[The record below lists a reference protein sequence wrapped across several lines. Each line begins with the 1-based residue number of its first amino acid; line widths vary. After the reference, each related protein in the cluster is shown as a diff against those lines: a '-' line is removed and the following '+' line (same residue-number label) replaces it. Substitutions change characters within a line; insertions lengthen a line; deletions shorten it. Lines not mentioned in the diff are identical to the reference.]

1 MCISVHQLCYVHADK
16 EPLFQDINLTV
27 NKGQRLALVGNN
39 GTGKSTLLRIIEGSL
54 QPSSGEIICSS
65 RPYYIPQHFGQF
77 DRLTVA
83 EALGVDDRI
92 KALHAILEGDTSVEN
107 FISLN
112 DDWNVEERCLSA
124 LAFWDLGHLQLSR
137 PMHSLSGGEKTKVFL
152 SGILVHAPEIIL
164 MDEPTN
170 HLDVASR
177 EKLYEMVKNG
187 RSTMLIVSHDRTL
200 LNLLPC
206 ICELE
211 RNAITLY
218 GGNFDFYKEQKELAL
233 TALQNRL
240 GEKKKELRQAC
251 KLAREVMERKNKM
264 NARSEKYAFK
274 KGISRMAVNTLKDK
288 AEKSTV
294 RLGDTHEEKMVSLQD
309 SITDLQN
316 AMPGLRGLQTDFNS
330 SNLHIGKILIVA
342 EQINFGYISSSLW
355 QFPMDIQVRSGDR
368 IHISGNNG
376 SGKTTL
382 VKLLLGELEPTAGTI
397 MRTGFSYIY
406 IDQECS
412 VIDPRLTVFEQTERF
427 NTGNWAEHEL
437 KSILNRY
444 LFPYDTW
451 DKGCACL
458 SGGEKIRLLFCC
470 LMIGNNAPDVFILD
484 EPTNNLDIQSVEII
498 TAAIRSYRGTVL
510 LISHDHYFVKEIK
523 INRSIK
529 LFDTGSVIKI

>member
-1 MCISVHQLCYVHADK
+1 MPPCRRAQGQRSIILQVQRDGRGLPAAVLLHHGDGAGHLRGGGAVRGGQQGGGKVVAVFCPGALFQGEVSGHQL
-16 EPLFQDINLTV
+16 
-27 NKGQRLALVGNN
+27 
-39 GTGKSTLLRIIEGSL
+39 
-54 QPSSGEIICSS
+54 
-65 RPYYIPQHFGQF
+65 
-77 DRLTVA
+77 VA
-83 EALGVDDRI
+83 G
-92 KALHAILEGDTSVEN
+92 
-107 FISLN
+107 
-112 DDWNVEERCLSA
+112 
-124 LAFWDLGHLQLSR
+124 
-137 PMHSLSGGEKTKVFL
+137 
-152 SGILVHAPEIIL
+152 
-164 MDEPTN
+164 
-170 HLDVASR
+170 
-177 EKLYEMVKNG
+177 
-187 RSTMLIVSHDRTL
+187 
-200 LNLLPC
+200 LPC
-206 ICELE
+206 Q
-211 RNAITLY
+211 RGDA
-218 GGNFDFYKEQKELAL
+218 GGQAVCHDFVKAVGCHGIAQLRLKKGV
-233 TALQNRL
+233 QPIGVRCSKPRL

-382 VKLLLGELEPTAGTI
+382 VKLLLGELEPTVGTI
-397 MRTGFSYIY
+397 MRTGFSYLY

-427 NTGNWAEHEL
+427 NTGNWAKHEL

-498 TAAIRSYRGTVL
+498 TAAIKSYRGTVL

>member
-83 EALGVDDRI
+83 EALRVDNRI

-294 RLGDTHEEKMVSLQD
+294 RLGDTHEEKMVSLPARLD
-309 SITDLQN
+309 YRPSECDARFARTSD
-316 AMPGLRGLQTDFNS
+316 GL
-330 SNLHIGKILIVA
+330 
-342 EQINFGYISSSLW
+342 
-355 QFPMDIQVRSGDR
+355 
-368 IHISGNNG
+368 
-376 SGKTTL
+376 
-382 VKLLLGELEPTAGTI
+382 
-397 MRTGFSYIY
+397 
-406 IDQECS
+406 
-412 VIDPRLTVFEQTERF
+412 
-427 NTGNWAEHEL
+427 
-437 KSILNRY
+437 
-444 LFPYDTW
+444 
-451 DKGCACL
+451 
-458 SGGEKIRLLFCC
+458 
-470 LMIGNNAPDVFILD
+470 
-484 EPTNNLDIQSVEII
+484 
-498 TAAIRSYRGTVL
+498 
-510 LISHDHYFVKEIK
+510 
-523 INRSIK
+523 
-529 LFDTGSVIKI
+529 

>member
-1 MCISVHQLCYVHADK
+1 
-16 EPLFQDINLTV
+16 
-27 NKGQRLALVGNN
+27 
-39 GTGKSTLLRIIEGSL
+39 
-54 QPSSGEIICSS
+54 
-65 RPYYIPQHFGQF
+65 
-77 DRLTVA
+77 
-83 EALGVDDRI
+83 
-92 KALHAILEGDTSVEN
+92 
-107 FISLN
+107 
-112 DDWNVEERCLSA
+112 
-124 LAFWDLGHLQLSR
+124 
-137 PMHSLSGGEKTKVFL
+137 
-152 SGILVHAPEIIL
+152 
-164 MDEPTN
+164 
-170 HLDVASR
+170 
-177 EKLYEMVKNG
+177 
-187 RSTMLIVSHDRTL
+187 MLIVSHDRTL

-397 MRTGFSYIY
+397 MRTGFSYLY

>member
-83 EALGVDDRI
+83 EALRVDNRI

-240 GEKKKELRQAC
+240 GEKK
-251 KLAREVMERKNKM
+251 
-264 NARSEKYAFK
+264 
-274 KGISRMAVNTLKDK
+274 
-288 AEKSTV
+288 
-294 RLGDTHEEKMVSLQD
+294 
-309 SITDLQN
+309 
-316 AMPGLRGLQTDFNS
+316 
-330 SNLHIGKILIVA
+330 
-342 EQINFGYISSSLW
+342 
-355 QFPMDIQVRSGDR
+355 
-368 IHISGNNG
+368 
-376 SGKTTL
+376 
-382 VKLLLGELEPTAGTI
+382 
-397 MRTGFSYIY
+397 
-406 IDQECS
+406 
-412 VIDPRLTVFEQTERF
+412 
-427 NTGNWAEHEL
+427 
-437 KSILNRY
+437 
-444 LFPYDTW
+444 
-451 DKGCACL
+451 
-458 SGGEKIRLLFCC
+458 
-470 LMIGNNAPDVFILD
+470 
-484 EPTNNLDIQSVEII
+484 
-498 TAAIRSYRGTVL
+498 RSYDKPVNL
-510 LISHDHYFVKEIK
+510 PAK
-523 INRSIK
+523 
-529 LFDTGSVIKI
+529 

>member
-16 EPLFQDINLTV
+16 EPLFQNINLTV

-54 QPSSGEIICSS
+54 KPSSGEVICSS
-65 RPYYIPQHFGQF
+65 QPYYIPQHFGQF

-83 EALGVDDRI
+83 EALRVDDRI

-107 FISLN
+107 FTCLN
-112 DDWNVEERCLSA
+112 DDWSVEERCLSA
-124 LAFWDLGHLQLSR
+124 LAFWNLEHLQLSQ

-170 HLDVASR
+170 HLDVSSR
-177 EKLYEMVKNG
+177 EKLYEMVRNG

-200 LNLLPC
+200 LNLLSC

-211 RNAITLY
+211 RNAIILY
-218 GGNFDFYKEQKELAL
+218 GGNYDFYKEQKELAL
-233 TALQNRL
+233 TALQNQL
-240 GEKKKELRQAC
+240 GEKEKELRQAR
-251 KLAREVMERKNKM
+251 KVAREVIERKNKM
-264 NARSEKYAFK
+264 NARSEKFAFK
-274 KGISRMAVNTLKDK
+274 KGISRMAINTLKDK

-294 RLGDTHEEKMVSLQD
+294 RLNDVHEEKMASLQN
-309 SITDLQN
+309 SIVELQDTI
-316 AMPGLRGLQTDFNS
+316 PDLRGLQTDFNS
-330 SNLHIGKILIVA
+330 SDLHTGKILITA
-342 EQINFGYISSSLW
+342 EQINFGYTSSCLW
-355 QFPMDIQVRSGDR
+355 HSPLDIQIRSGDR

-382 VKLLLGELEPTAGTI
+382 VKLLLGELEPVVGTI
-397 MRTGFSYIY
+397 TRADFSYLY

-412 VIDPRLTVFEQTERF
+412 VIDPGLTVFEQTERF
-427 NTGNWAEHEL
+427 NTGNLVEHEL

-444 LFPYDTW
+444 LFPYGTW
-451 DKGCACL
+451 DKSCACL

-470 LMIGNNAPDVFILD
+470 LMIGNNTPDVFILD
-484 EPTNNLDIQSVEII
+484 EPTNNLDIRSVEII
-498 TAAIRSYRGTVL
+498 TAAIKSYRGTVL

-523 INRSIK
+523 INRSVK
-529 LFDTGSVIKI
+529 LFDSDPVIKI

>member
-1 MCISVHQLCYVHADK
+1 MNLINIEHISKIYGEKVIFDDASFGVQQGDK
-16 EPLFQDINLTV
+16 I
-27 NKGQRLALVGNN
+27 GIVGIN
-39 GTGKSTLLRIIEGSL
+39 GTGKSTLLKVVAGEEVPDEGQVVRQNGLKIAFVPQNPTFPEGMDIRSYAL
-54 QPSSGEIICSS
+54 QDADAESWQVESN
-65 RPYYIPQHFGQF
+65 
-77 DRLTVA
+77 LT
-83 EALGVDDRI
+83 ELGITQWDQKI
-92 KALHAILEGDTSVEN
+92 DT
-107 FISLN
+107 
-112 DDWNVEERCLSA
+112 
-124 LAFWDLGHLQLSR
+124 
-137 PMHSLSGGEKTKVFL
+137 LSGGQKRRVVLAK
-152 SGILVHAPEIIL
+152 ILAGDFDVL
-164 MDEPTN
+164 LLDEPTN

-397 MRTGFSYIY
+397 MRTGFSYLY

-498 TAAIRSYRGTVL
+498 TAAIKSYRGTVL

-523 INRSIK
+523 NK
-529 LFDTGSVIKI
+529 PFY

>member
-16 EPLFQDINLTV
+16 ESLFQNINLTV

-54 QPSSGEIICSS
+54 KPSSGEVICSS

-77 DRLTVA
+77 ECLTVA
-83 EALGVDDRI
+83 EALRVGDRI
-92 KALHAILEGDTSVEN
+92 RALHAIFEGDTSVEN
-107 FISLN
+107 FTCLN

-124 LAFWDLGHLQLSR
+124 LAFWNLGHLQLSQ
-137 PMHSLSGGEKTKVFL
+137 PMCLLSGGEKTKVFL
-152 SGILVHAPEIIL
+152 SGILVHAPKIIL

-170 HLDVASR
+170 HLDVSSR
-177 EKLYEMVKNG
+177 EKLYEMVRGG

-211 RNAITLY
+211 RNAITVY
-218 GGNFDFYKEQKELAL
+218 GGNYDFYKEQKELAL

-240 GEKKKELRQAC
+240 GEKEKELRQAL
-251 KLAREVMERKNKM
+251 KVAREVMERKNKM
-264 NARSEKYAFK
+264 NARSEKFAFK
-274 KGISRMAVNTLKDK
+274 KGISRMAINTLKDK

-294 RLGDTHEEKMVSLQD
+294 RLGDVHDEKMASLQN
-309 SITDLQN
+309 SIAELQD

-330 SNLHIGKILIVA
+330 SNLHTGKILITA
-342 EQINFGYISSSLW
+342 EHINFGYTASCLW
-355 QFPMDIQVRSGDR
+355 QFPLDIQVRSGDR

-397 MRTGFSYIY
+397 MRAGFSYLY

-412 VIDPRLTVFEQTERF
+412 VIDPQLSVFEQTERF
-427 NTGNWAEHEL
+427 NTGNLAEHEL

-444 LFPYDTW
+444 LFPYGTW
-451 DKGCACL
+451 DKPCTCL

-470 LMIGNNAPDVFILD
+470 LMIGNNTPDVFILD
-484 EPTNNLDIQSVEII
+484 EPTNNLDIRSVEII
-498 TAAIRSYRGTVL
+498 TAAIKSYRGTVL

-523 INRSIK
+523 INRSVK
-529 LFDTGSVIKI
+529 LFDTAPVIKI

>member
-83 EALGVDDRI
+83 EALRVDNRI

-288 AEKSTV
+288 AEKSKFGWGIPMKKKWHPCKT
-294 RLGDTHEEKMVSLQD
+294 RLPTFRMRCPVCE
-309 SITDLQN
+309 
-316 AMPGLRGLQTDFNS
+316 DFRRT
-330 SNLHIGKILIVA
+330 LILPTC
-342 EQINFGYISSSLW
+342 IS
-355 QFPMDIQVRSGDR
+355 
-368 IHISGNNG
+368 
-376 SGKTTL
+376 
-382 VKLLLGELEPTAGTI
+382 VK
-397 MRTGFSYIY
+397 F
-406 IDQECS
+406 
-412 VIDPRLTVFEQTERF
+412 
-427 NTGNWAEHEL
+427 
-437 KSILNRY
+437 
-444 LFPYDTW
+444 
-451 DKGCACL
+451 
-458 SGGEKIRLLFCC
+458 
-470 LMIGNNAPDVFILD
+470 
-484 EPTNNLDIQSVEII
+484 
-498 TAAIRSYRGTVL
+498 
-510 LISHDHYFVKEIK
+510 
-523 INRSIK
+523 
-529 LFDTGSVIKI
+529 